1 MSVLPDVRR
10 SDNLRAEGG
19 QTDGVSWWRGETDL
33 FGGDQGRWWRCER
46 FEGAENR
53 VEFGF
58 AG

>member
-10 SDNLRAEGG
+10 SGSLRAGG
-19 QTDGVSWWRGETDL
+19 QTDGETDL
-33 FGGDQGRWWRCER
+33 FGGDRGMWWQCER